1 MQKPL
6 IGVTPL
12 LDRGRDSYW
21 MLPGYFLALE
31 EAGAVPVMLPL
42 TDDEDAMK
50 RLVETLDGFLIAG
63 GQDVS
68 PVLFGEEARPVCGET
83 CRERDA
89 MESVLLRLLWDADKP
104 VFGICRGLQILNAH
118 LGGTLYQDLLAER
131 PSCVNHRMAAP
142 YDRAEH
148 PVSLL
153 REAPLRILLNADSI
167 GVNSCHHQAIK
178 TLAPEL
184 LPMAISP
191 DGLVEAVYAP
201 QKRFVRA
208 VQWHPEF
215 FFRRDENSR
224 KLFSAFVRAAGK
236 GESDA

>member
-12 LDRGRDSYW
+12 FDRGRDSYW
-21 MLPGYFLALE
+21 MLPGYFFALE
-31 EAGAVPVMLPL
+31 QAGAVPVMLPL
-42 TDDEDAMK
+42 TDDEESLK
-50 RLVETLDGFLIAG
+50 RLVDTLDGFMIAG

-68 PVLFGEEARPVCGET
+68 PTLYGEETRPVTGEL
-83 CRERDA
+83 CPERDA

-118 LGGTLYQDLLAER
+118 LGGTLFQDLPTEH
-131 PSCVNHRMAAP
+131 PSETNHRMAAP

-148 PVSLL
+148 PVALLKNAPLFSLL
-153 REAPLRILLNADSI
+153 GADSI

-178 TLAPEL
+178 TLAPDL
-184 LPMAISP
+184 KPMAISP
-191 DGLVEAVYAP
+191 DGLTEAFFAP
-201 QKRFVRA
+201 EKRFVWA

-215 FFRRDENSR
+215 FFRKDENSR
-224 KLFSAFVRAAGK
+224 KLFAAFVDAARG
-236 GESDA
+236 

>member
-12 LDRGRDSYW
+12 FDRARDSYW

-31 EAGAVPVMLPL
+31 QAGAVPVMLPL
-42 TDDEDAMK
+42 TNDEAALK
-50 RLVETLDGFLIAG
+50 RLVETLDGFLVAG

-68 PVLFGEEARPVCGET
+68 PSVYGEQQKPTCAET
-83 CRERDA
+83 CPERDA
-89 MESVLLRLLWDADKP
+89 METVLLRLLWDADKP

-118 LGGTLYQDLLAER
+118 LGGTLFQDLITEH
-131 PSCVNHRMAAP
+131 PSDTNHRMAAP

-148 PVSLL
+148 PVRLVKD
-153 REAPLRILLNADSI
+153 APLYPLLGAETV
-167 GVNSCHHQAIK
+167 GVNSCHHQAVK
-178 TLAPEL
+178 TLAKDL
-184 LPMAISP
+184 LPAAVAP

-201 QKRFVRA
+201 AKRFVWA

-224 KLFSAFVRAAGK
+224 RLFAAFVAA
-236 GESDA
+236 AR